1 MLLLTVTD
9 TALRFICATRKLYT
23 KRSVRSLNETGV
35 ALNEL
40 YQLGFCSR
48 LWWPGRRLFF
58 CVTCG
63 SCVSVSL
70 RSSSGRCGQRVLQQ
84 PDWTAGNRAACLESM
99 WNPLHRQH
107 ARWDLDNSDWT
118 CASNPFFVPYPLC
131 IKITLLRTGKM
142 WWLFSRLGILPAPP
156 SPIQTYLFCCQ
167 LWPPPPVAFQ
177 LLSATLNDNVCIF
190 SGMVCVCAHDSMNVG
205 EL

>member
-23 KRSVRSLNETGV
+23 KRSGQCLNETGV

-70 RSSSGRCGQRVLQQ
+70 RSSSGRCRQRVLQQ

-118 CASNPFFVPYPLC
+118 CASNPFCVPYPLC

-142 WWLFSRLGILPAPP
+142 WLLLVCWGFLYSQQFVVFIISDSAEREKKKCMSPSLQPPLTPAKW
-156 SPIQTYLFCCQ
+156 QKQ
-167 LWPPPPVAFQ
+167 K
-177 LLSATLNDNVCIF
+177 
-190 SGMVCVCAHDSMNVG
+190 
-205 EL
+205 